1 MKYFIIID
9 EQVDFDI
16 KASEDSTLK
25 GGIPR
30 SLKFSIS
37 KQLTNY
43 KNDLSWIKYI
53 LGQIFSN
60 KTY

>member
-1 MKYFIIID
+1 MTDID
-9 EQVDFDI
+9 RAEEYCNNEVPFDR

-30 SLKFSIS
+30 SLKFLIF

-43 KNDLSWIKYI
+43 KE
-53 LGQIFSN
+53 
-60 KTY
+60 